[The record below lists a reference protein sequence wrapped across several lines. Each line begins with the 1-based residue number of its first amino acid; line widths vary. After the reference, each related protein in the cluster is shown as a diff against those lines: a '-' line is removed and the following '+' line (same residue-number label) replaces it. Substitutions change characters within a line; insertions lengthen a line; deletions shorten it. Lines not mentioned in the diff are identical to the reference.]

1 MVDSIRQSGR
11 IGVITPPGPSRRLK
25 QRRQPGQEPRDS
37 GEEES
42 PQMDDETL
50 PDEDAQRQQAPAS
63 ENGSISSSNKHGNIR
78 TGRHID
84 VRI

>member
-1 MVDSIRQSGR
+1 
-11 IGVITPPGPSRRLK
+11 
-25 QRRQPGQEPRDS
+25 
-37 GEEES
+37 
-42 PQMDDETL
+42 MDDETL